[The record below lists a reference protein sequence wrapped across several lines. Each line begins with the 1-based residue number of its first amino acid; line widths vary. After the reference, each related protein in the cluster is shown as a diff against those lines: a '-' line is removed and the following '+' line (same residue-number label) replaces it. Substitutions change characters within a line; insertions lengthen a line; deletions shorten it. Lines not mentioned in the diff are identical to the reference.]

1 MASVSG
7 KPSGRCSLI
16 SFFIRLG
23 RWSAFHWFSGRSP
36 KPTTNRVERLIQAA
50 AADPKQIP
58 GFYAA
63 LIEAELF
70 VLTPET
76 EVGPEG
82 RRSLKANEP
91 FNIATVEFNGLRWH
105 PAFTAKERISTYLT
119 EPESCLGAKAR
130 DLFALLP
137 KSNFWL
143 NPRSE
148 CQKPLPAEEIALIMN
163 RKIFDI
169 DFAGAAKPS
178 N

>member
-1 MASVSG
+1 MFE
-7 KPSGRCSLI
+7 PMN
-16 SFFIRLG
+16 RL
-23 RWSAFHWFSGRSP
+23 
-36 KPTTNRVERLIQAA
+36 ERLMQAA
-50 AADPKQIP
+50 VADPKEIP

-63 LIEAELF
+63 LLDAELF

-76 EVGPEG
+76 EVGQEG
-82 RRSLKANEP
+82 RRSLKVNES
-91 FNIATVEFNGLRWH
+91 FNVATVEFKGLRWL
-105 PAFTAKERISTYLT
+105 PAFTAKERVSTYLT

-148 CQKPLPAEEIALIMN
+148 CQKPLPADEIALIMN

-169 DFAGAAKPS
+169 DFTGSGKPRK
-178 N
+178 

>member
-1 MASVSG
+1 MFE
-7 KPSGRCSLI
+7 PI
-16 SFFIRLG
+16 
-23 RWSAFHWFSGRSP
+23 
-36 KPTTNRVERLIQAA
+36 NRVERLMQAA
-50 AADPKQIP
+50 ATDPKQIP
-58 GFYAA
+58 EFYAA
-63 LIEAELF
+63 LLEAELF

-76 EVGPEG
+76 EVGPECH
-82 RRSLKANEP
+82 RSLKANEP

-119 EPESCLGAKAR
+119 EPETCLGAKAR

-169 DFAGAAKPS
+169 DFVGAAKPS